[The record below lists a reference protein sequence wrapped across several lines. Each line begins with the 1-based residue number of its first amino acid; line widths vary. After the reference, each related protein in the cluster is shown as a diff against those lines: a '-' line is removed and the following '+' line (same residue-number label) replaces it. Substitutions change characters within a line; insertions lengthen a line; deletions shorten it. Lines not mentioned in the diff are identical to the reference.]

1 MRHGKKVKKLGRT
14 QSHRK
19 AMLANMA
26 ASLLIHNIIRTTE
39 AKAKE
44 VRKLAEKLITLG
56 KRGDLHAHR
65 QVYAV
70 IKDRKLV
77 KRIFDEIAPKFK
89 EREGGYTRVLRLGI
103 RKGDGATLAV
113 VELLLEKAPT
123 EEKKGKKDKATK
135 KAKPEKTKEPKAK
148 GVKKEKAKAKPAQT
162 RGAGKEKVERTKS
175 DAAEE
180 EQTEPQDTK
189 TKNQEKDS

>member
-1 MRHGKKVKKLGRT
+1 MRHGRKVKKLGRT

-19 AMLANMA
+19 AMLANMV
-26 ASLLIHNIIRTTE
+26 ASLLMHNIIRTTE

-77 KRIFDEIAPKFK
+77 KKLFDEIAPKFK

-113 VELLLEKAPT
+113 VELLLEKAAK
-123 EEKKGKKDKATK
+123 EEKKGKKGK
-135 KAKPEKTKEPKAK
+135 KAKQEKAKEPKAK
-148 GVKKEKAKAKPAQT
+148 GTKKEKAKSPRTK
-162 RGAGKEKVERTKS
+162 RAGKEKAEKTKS
-175 DAAEE
+175 DVAEK
-180 EQTEPQDTK
+180 EQTGPGDTQAE
-189 TKNQEKDS
+189 NQEEDS

>member
-1 MRHGKKVKKLGRT
+1 MRHGRKVKKLGRT

-19 AMLANMA
+19 AMLANMV
-26 ASLLIHNIIRTTE
+26 ASLLMHNIIRTTE

-77 KRIFDEIAPKFK
+77 KKLFDEIAPKFK

-113 VELLLEKAPT
+113 VELLLEKAAK
-123 EEKKGKKDKATK
+123 EEKRGKKEKTGK
-135 KAKPEKTKEPKAK
+135 KVKPEKAKEPKAK
-148 GVKKEKAKAKPAQT
+148 GTKKEKAKSPRTK
-162 RGAGKEKVERTKS
+162 RAGKEKAEKTKS
-175 DAAEE
+175 DVAEE
-180 EQTEPQDTK
+180 EQTGPSDAEREK
-189 TKNQEKDS
+189 KEKDT